1 MQIFNKE
8 RLGDNVDTSFKT
20 VEELYN
26 RVLPALRSK
35 VKELKRENI
44 TYVKE
49 QDIWNYLIDNKWKY
63 SHGLEL
69 NQIVDDI
76 LNTSNHSISV
86 YVQSMIRKMNR
97 EVKIDKSIL

>member
-1 MQIFNKE
+1 ME
-8 RLGDNVDTSFKT
+8 TSFKT

-49 QDIWNYLIDNKWKY
+49 EDIWNYLIDNKWKY

-69 NQIVDDI
+69 SEVVEDI

-86 YVQSMIRKMNR
+86 YVQSMIRKINR
-97 EVKIDKSIL
+97 EVKTEKNIIE

>member
-1 MQIFNKE
+1 M
-8 RLGDNVDTSFKT
+8 DTSFKT
-20 VEELYN
+20 VEELYK

-49 QDIWNYLIDNKWKY
+49 EDIWNYLVDNKWKY

-69 NQIVDDI
+69 SEIVEDI

-97 EVKIDKSIL
+97 EANLDKDIIE